1 MMFEKMKKVMGA
13 LLPAL
18 MLTLFTVSAS
28 FADGSGAAAAME
40 TAFTPVKT
48 DFLAAVTKLAP
59 IAVAIAATPI
69 VWKLGI
75 KFFKSLT
82 GR

>member
-1 MMFEKMKKVMGA
+1 MMEKAKKVLGSI
-13 LLPAL
+13 LPAL
-18 MLTLFTVSAS
+18 MLTLFAVNSA
-28 FADGSGAAAAME
+28 FADGEAAAAME
-40 TAFTPVKT
+40 TAFNPVKT
-48 DFLAAVTKLAP
+48 DFLAAVAKLAP

-75 KFFKSLT
+75 RFFKSLT